1 LGELRR
7 GNRRTFRS
15 DAACDWDHR
24 ATLAAVSQEGKK
36 SANSLEDWLVE
47 PAGDR
52 SEDAEPDAVP
62 EAFVPA
68 EDKPSEPRARD
79 ESIRANSPWLVEPA
93 AAANGRPTEQ
103 PDPPETTAEED
114 IRTDE
119 LAAALGR
126 LEKRAE
132 EEGRRA
138 DREAK
143 RADELADRVATLE
156 TDLEHAAKPEKPGKR
171 RDSKKLQLIKDAL
184 DEKRAENADLAK
196 QIRDLRTELRMQGKE
211 AKANLSSAVKER
223 DAEAKRRLT
232 EVEADFEERLSKRE
246 AELRVQRERR
256 EGELRERIGE
266 LKLALGEAKDEA
278 KKATEE
284 KGSATGRLGIS
295 KRAKRDTKDDGLDV
309 NTVTFEELRGLG
321 LTVTQSAR
329 LIAYRDTREG
339 YESLDELR
347 EIPGLSAQTVRELQS
362 QLTLQS

>member
-1 LGELRR
+1 
-7 GNRRTFRS
+7 
-15 DAACDWDHR
+15 
-24 ATLAAVSQEGKK
+24 VSQEGKK
-36 SANSLEDWLVE
+36 SADSVEDWLIE

-52 SEDAEPDAVP
+52 AQDREPDADP
-62 EAFVPA
+62 
-68 EDKPSEPRARD
+68 
-79 ESIRANSPWLVEPA
+79 ESIAASTAQWLIDPPSG
-93 AAANGRPTEQ
+93 ANGRAAEQTDAPNGDVAAPPPARSHDVPTET
-103 PDPPETTAEED
+103 ETEAETRAEED

-171 RDSKKLQLIKDAL
+171 GDSKKLQLIKDAL

-232 EVEADFEERLSKRE
+232 EVEADFDERLSQRE

-266 LKLALGEAKDEA
+266 LELALAEAKDEA
-278 KKATEE
+278 KKAAEE
-284 KGSATGRLGIS
+284 KKSATGRLGIS

-329 LIAYRDTREG
+329 LIAYRDVREG
-339 YESLDELR
+339 YESLDELK

-362 QLTLQS
+362 QLTLSS